1 MIGLLAGLEIT
12 LDAGT
17 LLLMADVALELEPL
31 VIKFA
36 TEHLKS
42 RETHEGQD
50 TYFESSCSNQISLVQ
65 FTQV

>member
-12 LDAGT
+12 LDAGA

-31 VIKFA
+31 IVEFA

-42 RETHEGQD
+42 RENT
-50 TYFESSCSNQISLVQ
+50 
-65 FTQV
+65 